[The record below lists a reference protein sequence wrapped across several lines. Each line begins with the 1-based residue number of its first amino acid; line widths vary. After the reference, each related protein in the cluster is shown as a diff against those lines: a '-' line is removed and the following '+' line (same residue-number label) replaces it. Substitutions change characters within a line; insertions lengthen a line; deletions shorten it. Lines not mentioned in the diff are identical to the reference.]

1 MSSCKRCGRKL
12 RSQKS
17 IDDGMGRR
25 CKKRAKQKAEDAEFL
40 KIQITIFDPEFSYG
54 GVIDART
61 LHTGT

>member
-17 IDDGMGRR
+17 INNGMGRQ
-25 CKKRAKQKAEDAEFL
+25 CKKKATKEAENAEFL
-40 KIQITIFDPEFSYG
+40 KIQMTIFDPEFSCG

-61 LHTGT
+61 MHTCT